1 MRNKRDCLRLAR
13 TVVKMVGSCGVC
25 VSTKPL
31 SVPRCECLLT
41 GLDWTKLPVGL
52 PGPTAKLAS
61 IIALMEESAHSI
73 PTKILNFIS
82 CLSNDGR
89 HHDVSRR
96 VVSLSCYHDI
106 KLKAHSRAISVSWKK
121 RRVFSKGSQDFPPG
135 SLVLGAYPLSG
146 V

>member
-52 PGPTAKLAS
+52 PGPT
-61 IIALMEESAHSI
+61 HSI

-121 RRVFSKGSQDFPPG
+121 RRVFSKGSQYFPPG